1 MWDRGAGFVPAP
13 DIGAKS
19 FVADRCDETASGLTG
34 AIQDLRDRAGRHNH
48 FAVNGQIS
56 LSEGKR
62 SRTAHDS
69 ASRLYQS
76 VRRHCTEESNIN
88 LDRYARSAGYSQSFG
103 TANCSRAVANKRIDR
118 ASPLLI
124 SRAAA
129 NQLIPSV
136 IVTMRKAGERQSD
149 FFIATLGQVLV
160 DRIEV
165 ADQDGQLVKRV
176 VLAPQA
182 ITIQYFPLDSKGL
195 PLPPVV
201 SSVAC
206 TPSRR

>member
-1 MWDRGAGFVPAP
+1 MKANVSSILGRLAVALVGLGLFATAP
-13 DIGAKS
+13 
-19 FVADRCDETASGLTG
+19 VASAQILTFMFIDG
-34 AIQDLRDRAGRHNH
+34 IPGEATLDD
-48 FAVNGQIS
+48 
-56 LSEGKR
+56 KR
-62 SRTAHDS
+62 NWIELT
-69 ASRLYQS
+69 
-76 VRRHCTEESNIN
+76 
-88 LDRYARSAGYSQSFG
+88 GYSQSFG

-136 IVTMRKAGERQSD
+136 IVTMRKAGEKQSD

-165 ADQDGQLVKRV
+165 ADQDGQLVERV

-182 ITIQYFPLDSKGL
+182 ITIQYFPTDAKGL
-195 PLPPVV
+195 PLPVVV